1 MLPRLAGF
9 CHVPVGMLKLARG
22 ENSIWDQALVS
33 ERKLILENLD
43 QLVAQLEELA
53 LLAGELPGDNGCLAE
68 DDHFSRQLVGLQ
80 IDLLGARALA
90 ARAVSEDTLWKV
102 VAIRSAEIRSTAAG
116 LVISA
121 LGYQALP
128 DPDPLLIDNEGPI
141 GHHRAL
147 QLMLG
152 LAGYFGAS
160 ESRIDAQVAG
170 QIRDKLGDE
179 ISDNWGDGGFA
190 DRDAI
195 ARRIFS
201 ETFGE
206 P

>member
-22 ENSIWDQALVS
+22 NLGFQGSLQVS
-33 ERKLILENLD
+33 KRKLIIENLQ
-43 QLVAQLEELA
+43 QLGAQLEELA
-53 LLAGELPGDNGCLAE
+53 ALALELPGDNGCLA
-68 DDHFSRQLVGLQ
+68 DDDDFSRALVGLQ

-90 ARAVSEDTLWKV
+90 ARAEREEVLWQV
-102 VAIRSAEIRSTAAG
+102 VAVRSAEMRSTAAA
-116 LVISA
+116 LVISG

-128 DPDPLLIDNEGPI
+128 DPNPLLIDNEGPI

-147 QLMLG
+147 ELMLG

-160 ESRIDAQVAG
+160 EG
-170 QIRDKLGDE
+170 QNTDQNADQIADKIG
-179 ISDNWGDGGFA
+179 DNWGDGGFS

-201 ETFGE
+201 ENFRG